1 MSLGFRADP
10 TNTSAVISV
19 AGTDQVVIT
28 NASNVVATT
37 FTGALVGNATSAT
50 NLATTT
56 GAAPVYGV
64 RAWVCFDGT
73 RDTSGTVNAAF
84 TNRFIYGN
92 GAASGNVTG
101 VLKTAT
107 GSYTISFSTAMTS
120 TNYAVIGS
128 TDNGSSVTV
137 INVLEVASLATG
149 SCSIVTAYAGGGTGR
164 TLTDKVINSVYI
176 LG

>member
-1 MSLGFRADP
+1 MSLGFRAES
-10 TNTSAVISV
+10 TNTSGVITV
-19 AGTDQVVIT
+19 AGVDQVVI
-28 NASNVVATT
+28 NNVGDVAATT
-37 FTGALVGNATSAT
+37 FTGALVGNAAT
-50 NLATTT
+50 ATALSTAT
-56 GAAPVYGV
+56 GTAPVYGV

-73 RDTSGTVNAAF
+73 RDTSGTVTAAF

-92 GAASGNVTG
+92 GAASGNVTS

-128 TDNGSSVTV
+128 TDNGSSATV

-149 SCSIVTAYAGGGTGR
+149 SCSIVTAFAGGGTGR

>member
-1 MSLGFRADP
+1 MSLGFRAEA
-10 TNTSAVISV
+10 TNTSGVITV
-19 AGTDQVVIT
+19 AGVDQVVI
-28 NASNVVATT
+28 NNVGNVAATT
-37 FTGALVGNATSAT
+37 FTGALVGNAAT
-50 NLATTT
+50 ATKFGTTT
-56 GAAPVYGV
+56 GTAPVYGV

-73 RDTSGTVNAAF
+73 RDTSGTVTAAF

-92 GAASGNVTG
+92 GAASGNVTS

-107 GSYTISFSTAMTS
+107 GSYTITFATAMTS

-128 TDNGSSVTV
+128 TDNGSSVSV

-149 SCSIVTAYAGGGTGR
+149 SFSIVTAYAGGSTVR
-164 TLTDKVINSVYI
+164 TLTNKVINSVYI

>member
-1 MSLGFRADP
+1 MSLGLRADP

-37 FTGALVGNATSAT
+37 FTGALAGNATSAT
-50 NLATTT
+50 ALSTTT
-56 GAAPVYGV
+56 GTAPVYGV
-64 RAWVCFDGT
+64 RAWVNFDGT
-73 RDTSGTVNAAF
+73 RNTSNVVDATN
-84 TNRFIYGN
+84 TNRYIR
-92 GAASGNVTG
+92 ASGNVTN

-107 GSYTISFSTAMTS
+107 GTYTIAFSTSMTS

-128 TDNGSSVTV
+128 TDNGSSVSV

-149 SCSIVTAYAGGGTGR
+149 SCSIVTAYAGGGTTR